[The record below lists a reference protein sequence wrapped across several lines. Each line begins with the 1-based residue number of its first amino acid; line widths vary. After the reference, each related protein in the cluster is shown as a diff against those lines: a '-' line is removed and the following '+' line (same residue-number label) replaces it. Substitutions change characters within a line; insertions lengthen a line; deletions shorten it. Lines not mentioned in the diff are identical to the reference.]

1 MAGKKMSDFHQTRQI
16 LTMKKQKA
24 PNPNNKKNTGI
35 LCHRERGRQSN
46 ASDLGKNENV
56 VSILMKANKIP

>member
-1 MAGKKMSDFHQTRQI
+1 
-16 LTMKKQKA
+16 MKKQKA
-24 PNPNNKKNTGI
+24 PNPNKMKNTGI

-56 VSILMKANKIP
+56 VSTEWLKRKENTLNRS